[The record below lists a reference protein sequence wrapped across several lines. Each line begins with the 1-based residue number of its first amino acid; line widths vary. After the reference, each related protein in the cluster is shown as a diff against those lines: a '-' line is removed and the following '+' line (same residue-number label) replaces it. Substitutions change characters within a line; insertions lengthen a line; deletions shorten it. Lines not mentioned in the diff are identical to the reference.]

1 MYSYIIRRLLLII
14 PTLILVSMI
23 VFLSI
28 RLIPGNVIELMVAE
42 RPAEGGMAAQK
53 LDAEFL
59 RHKLGMDVPVYVQY
73 GRWVGGILT
82 GDFGNSLWT
91 ERPVLQYIKERTPVS
106 VELGGMALIIA
117 MLIALPIGIISAVR
131 QETAVDYI
139 GRTTAI
145 LAISLPN
152 FWLATLVIVYP
163 SILWN
168 WSPALTY
175 IPPFQDPV
183 GNFIQFLLPAT
194 IQGMLM
200 SGTTM
205 RMTQTMMLEVLR
217 QDYIRTAWS
226 KGLNERTVILRHALK
241 NALIPVVSIIGVLIP
256 VVIAG
261 NVIIETIFTLPGIG
275 QLLMQAINTRDY
287 TILNGV
293 NMILAVFV
301 LLVNIGVDISY
312 AFLDPRIRYT

>member
-1 MYSYIIRRLLLII
+1 MYAYIIRRLLLII
-14 PTLILVSMI
+14 PTLILVTMI

-42 RPAEGGMAAQK
+42 RPAEGGMQAQK
-53 LDAEFL
+53 LDTEFL
-59 RHKLGMDVPVYVQY
+59 RHKLGFDVPVYVQY
-73 GRWVGGILT
+73 GRWVGGILR
-82 GDFGNSLWT
+82 GDFGESLWS
-91 ERPVLQYIKERTPVS
+91 ERPVLQYVIERAPVS
-106 VELGGMALIIA
+106 IQLGGMALIIA
-117 MLIALPIGIISAVR
+117 ILFALPIGIISAIR
-131 QETAVDYI
+131 QETAGDYV
-139 GRTTAI
+139 GRTVAI

-152 FWLATLVIVYP
+152 FWVATLVIVYP
-163 SILWN
+163 SILLN

-175 IPPFQDPV
+175 IRPFEDPA
-183 GNFIQFLLPAT
+183 GNFIQFILPAT

-205 RMTQTMMLEVLR
+205 RMTRTMMLEVLR

-241 NALIPVVSIIGVLIP
+241 NALIPVVSIIGILIP
-256 VVIAG
+256 IVIAG

-275 QLLMQAINTRDY
+275 QLLVQAINTRDY
-287 TILNGV
+287 TILSGV
-293 NMILAVFV
+293 NVILAVFV